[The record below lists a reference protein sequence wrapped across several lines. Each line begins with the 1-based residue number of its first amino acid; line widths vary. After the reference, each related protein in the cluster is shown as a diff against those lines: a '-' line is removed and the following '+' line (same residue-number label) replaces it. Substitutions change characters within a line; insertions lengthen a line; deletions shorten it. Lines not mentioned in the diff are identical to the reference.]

1 MAQPTL
7 WNGIDPEETGGA
19 YRKDGPEN
27 SLKAARSVKSGSWH
41 AFIVDTLLSVYPEG
55 LTARNISDYSLDSG
69 KGHLTPEKANT
80 RIKELRDRG
89 YVDFVYD
96 ENTQLPTEAPT
107 TEGNT
112 GRLNKLTRTGY
123 NEALSLH
130 AQRIAGVGQ

>member
-27 SLKAARSVKSGSWH
+27 SLKAARTVKSGSWH

-89 YVDFVYD
+89 LVDFVYD
-96 ENTQLPTEAPT
+96 ENTRLPIEAPT

>member
-27 SLKAARSVKSGSWH
+27 SLKAARTVKSGSWH

>member
-7 WNGIDPEETGGA
+7 WNGIDPEGTGGA